1 MIGKRVLR
9 KREVLER
16 LGIRKTTLYENFIKT
31 GRLRFVKIGARAVG
45 VIEDELDA
53 LIEELRRERD
63 RKPRAVCERP
73 DVNPLTAEDAAA
85 STTEPIPVGPKP
97 HARRWPTF
105 CETGPLSAL
114 RRKGSVKMDSD
125 THTKFNQPALRLQQG
140 HGQRKSR
147 QSRRRHQ

>member
-16 LGIRKTTLYENFIKT
+16 LGIRKTTLHESFIKT

-73 DVNPLTAEDAAA
+73 DDNADEVRPDMRNM
-85 STTEPIPVGPKP
+85 
-97 HARRWPTF
+97 ARRP
-105 CETGPLSAL
+105 
-114 RRKGSVKMDSD
+114 V
-125 THTKFNQPALRLQQG
+125 
-140 HGQRKSR
+140 
-147 QSRRRHQ
+147 

>member
-16 LGIRKTTLYENFIKT
+16 LGIRKTALYENFIKT

-63 RKPRAVCERP
+63 RKPRSICERP
-73 DVNPLTAEDAAA
+73 DVIADEVP
-85 STTEPIPVGPKP
+85 
-97 HARRWPTF
+97 
-105 CETGPLSAL
+105 
-114 RRKGSVKMDSD
+114 
-125 THTKFNQPALRLQQG
+125 
-140 HGQRKSR
+140 
-147 QSRRRHQ
+147 